1 MIKKKKIQKKVKR
14 VKLKKTPKEV
24 ISKTKIRV
32 IGIGGG
38 AGSIISEIASR
49 VKKADFVVANTD
61 VRALREIDKKVK
73 KFQFGQS
80 LTSGLGT
87 GMNMEVGE
95 MAAQQE
101 KDKIEKLFE
110 GQDLCIIIS
119 CLGGGTGGGAGSVFA
134 KISRNA
140 NCLTYGIFTLP
151 FKFEGEKKQEISREA
166 LLKIRPYLSAFSI
179 IPNERIFQIID
190 KDTPLKEALS
200 AINQKLAQNLEGLI
214 EMIYS
219 PGLINIDFADFK
231 TILAGRG
238 KLAYLNT
245 IEIKEPHREEAIKK
259 VISSPL
265 YSYTIKG
272 ARGILYNIVGGRF
285 LQLSDVSRISGIVS
299 DLVNKNAKIIFGID
313 QQKKYEDKIRITL
326 LATGCSAKNEFL
338 KKKESKPKPS
348 PKPKAI
354 SKLPKIDRAK
364 PKTKTPKTKP
374 LSESK
379 QEPKLKPKSKPKPKP
394 KIKRKS
400 KSKKSNLKKPN
411 SKKSNSKK
419 INFAPESKEKPSPPS
434 LGTEPEPQKVRRNAL
449 QLRKA
454 MEEEEKELL
463 EKERIWE
470 TPAIF
475 RRKIN
480 DK

>member
-1 MIKKKKIQKKVKR
+1 MVKKKKIQKRVKR
-14 VKLKKTPKEV
+14 VKLKKTPKET

-38 AGSIISEIASR
+38 AGSIISGIASR

-61 VRALREIDKKVK
+61 ARALREIDKKVK
-73 KFQFGQS
+73 KFQFGQN

-151 FKFEGEKKQEISREA
+151 FKFEGEKKQEISKEA
-166 LLKIRPYLSAFSI
+166 LLKIRPHLSAFSI

-219 PGLINIDFADFK
+219 PGLINIDFADLK

-272 ARGILYNIVGGRF
+272 ARGILYNIVGGRS

-299 DLVNKNAKIIFGID
+299 DLINKNAKIIFGID

-338 KKKESKPKPS
+338 KKKE
-348 PKPKAI
+348 PKPKSSLKPRAI
-354 SKLPKIDRAK
+354 SQLPKIDKAK
-364 PKTKTPKTKP
+364 PKTRISKPKT

-379 QEPKLKPKSKPKPKP
+379 QDPKPKPESRPKPKPKPNKPKSKPKPKP
-394 KIKRKS
+394 PKPKIKPKSNLS
-400 KSKKSNLKKPN
+400 KSK
-411 SKKSNSKK
+411 
-419 INFAPESKEKPSPPS
+419 SKEKPSPSP
-434 LGTEPEPQKVRRNAL
+434 LGTEPEQQKIRRNAL